1 MHKRAYGAAAI
12 TGVAALVLAGCG
24 SSSDKTSS
32 TTTASATASAS
43 ESSASTS
50 ASSSSTSAAAPAAV
64 DEKNPARADADL
76 VIWADA
82 DRAPILTKYA
92 QQFAAD
98 NGVTV
103 AVQIAAQ
110 TRQQFG
116 DATKVGKGPDIVVG
130 AHDWLGEMVQNG
142 TVAPIQLDAA
152 TTAKF
157 APSAVAASKFNGQN
171 YGVPFSV
178 ENIALV
184 RNTDMVPDAPATL
197 DDLLKA
203 AKAAQAKDSKITTL
217 LDQSVGK
224 TGNAYYTYPWL
235 SAYGGGI
242 FGTTASG
249 DYDPAKVIVNSAE
262 SLKGAEQLAAM
273 GKQKVL
279 STNVGDDNSEAL
291 FTGGKAPFF
300 ITGPWSIP
308 NVKKAG
314 IKYGI
319 SSLPSL
325 PGGDAMQP
333 FLGVQL
339 FYVSAK
345 AKNAALAQDFVTQYV
360 PTKEFQLAIF
370 QAGGRPPALTE
381 AYDEVAASD
390 PDVKAWYEAG
400 KDGKPMPNIPAMN
413 SVWGPLGQAA
423 SDVIAGK
430 AEAKARFDAAQKEI
444 VAAIKK
450 SS

>member
-24 SSSDKTSS
+24 SSSDKTS
-32 TTTASATASAS
+32 TTTGSA
-43 ESSASTS
+43 S
-50 ASSSSTSAAAPAAV
+50 ASSSASSSTSTSAPAPAKV
-64 DEKNPARADADL
+64 DEKNPARANADL

-92 QQFAAD
+92 EQFAAD

-130 AHDWLGEMVQNG
+130 AHDWLGELVQNG
-142 TVAPIQLDAA
+142 TVAPIPLDDA
-152 TTAKF
+152 TAAKF
-157 APSAVAASKFNGQN
+157 APSAMAASKFNGQN

-184 RNTDMVPDAPATL
+184 RNTDMVPDAPATM

-242 FGTTASG
+242 FGTTSSG
-249 DYDPAKVIVNSAE
+249 DYDGNKVIVNSAE
-262 SLKGAEQLAAM
+262 SIKGATELAAM
-273 GKQKVL
+273 GKAKVL
-279 STNVGDDNSEAL
+279 STNVGDDNSEGI

-308 NVKKAG
+308 NIKKAG
-314 IKYGI
+314 INYAI

-325 PGGDAMQP
+325 PGGGAMQP
-333 FLGVQL
+333 FLGIQL

-345 AKNAALAQDFVTQYV
+345 ANNATLAQEFVTQYV

-381 AYDEVAASD
+381 AYDEVSASD
-390 PDVKAWYEAG
+390 PDVKAWFEAG

-423 SDVIAGK
+423 ADVIAGK
-430 AEAKARFDAAQKEI
+430 SEPKARFDSAAKEI
-444 VAAIKK
+444 VKAIKG
-450 SS
+450 S

>member
-1 MHKRAYGAAAI
+1 MHKRALGAAAL
-12 TGVAALVLAGCG
+12 TGAAALVLAGCG
-24 SSSDKTSS
+24 GGSS
-32 TTTASATASAS
+32 TTSSSTSAS
-43 ESSASTS
+43 STTSASTETS
-50 ASSSSTSAAAPAAV
+50 SSSSTSAAAPAEV
-64 DEKNPARADADL
+64 DTKDPSRADADL

-92 QQFAAD
+92 DQFAQE
-98 NGVTV
+98 NGITV
-103 AVQIAAQ
+103 AVQIATE
-110 TRQQFG
+110 TRKQFG

-130 AHDWLGEMVQNG
+130 AHDWLGELVQNG
-142 TVAPIQLDAA
+142 TVAPIQLDEA
-152 TTAKF
+152 TAAKF
-157 APSAVAASKFNGQN
+157 APAAMTASKFNGQN

-184 RNTDMVPDAPATL
+184 RNTDLAPDAPATMDEL
-197 DDLLKA
+197 ITAAKA
-203 AKAAQAKDSKITTL
+203 AKAKDSKVSVL
-217 LDQSVGK
+217 LDQAVGK

-242 FGTTASG
+242 FALKDNG
-249 DYDPAKVIVNSAE
+249 DYDADKVIVNSAE
-262 SLKGAEQLAAM
+262 SLKGAEQLAMM
-273 GKQKVL
+273 GKEKVL
-279 STNVGDDNSEAL
+279 STNVGDDNAEGI

-308 NVKKAG
+308 NIKKAG
-314 IKYGI
+314 INYAI

-325 PGGDAMQP
+325 PGGDAMKP

-345 AKNAALAQDFVTQYV
+345 AKNAALAQEFVTNYV
-360 PTKEFQLAIF
+360 PTKDFQLAIF
-370 QAGGRPPALTE
+370 AAGGRPPALTE
-381 AYDEVAASD
+381 AYDEVAAAN

-423 SDVIAGK
+423 ADVIAGK
-430 AEAKARFDAAQKEI
+430 AEPKARFDAAQKEI
-444 VAAIKK
+444 EKAIKA

>member
-1 MHKRAYGAAAI
+1 MHKRALGAAAL
-12 TGVAALVLAGCG
+12 TGAAALVLAGCG
-24 SSSDKTSS
+24 GGSS
-32 TTTASATASAS
+32 TT
-43 ESSASTS
+43 SSSTS
-50 ASSSSTSAAAPAAV
+50 ASSTTSSSTETSSSSSSSTSAAAPAEV
-64 DEKNPARADADL
+64 DAKDPSRADADL

-92 QQFAAD
+92 DQFAQENA
-98 NGVTV
+98 VTV
-103 AVQIAAQ
+103 AVQIATE
-110 TRQQFG
+110 TRKQFG

-130 AHDWLGEMVQNG
+130 AHDWLGELVQNG
-142 TVAPIQLDAA
+142 TVAPIQLDEA
-152 TTAKF
+152 TAAKF
-157 APSAVAASKFNGQN
+157 APAAMTASKFNGQN

-184 RNTDMVPDAPATL
+184 RNTDLAPDAPATMDEL
-197 DDLLKA
+197 ITAAKA
-203 AKAAQAKDSKITTL
+203 AKAKDSKVSVL
-217 LDQSVGK
+217 LDQAVGK

-242 FGTTASG
+242 FALKDNG
-249 DYDPAKVIVNSAE
+249 DYDADKVIVNSAE
-262 SLKGAEQLAAM
+262 SLKGAEQLAMM
-273 GKQKVL
+273 GKEKVL
-279 STNVGDDNSEAL
+279 STNVGDDNAEGI

-314 IKYGI
+314 INYAI
-319 SSLPSL
+319 SNLPSL
-325 PGGDAMQP
+325 SGGDAMQP

-345 AKNAALAQDFVTQYV
+345 AKNAALAQEFVTNYV
-360 PTKEFQLAIF
+360 PTKDFQLAIF
-370 QAGGRPPALTE
+370 AAGGRPPALTE

-390 PDVKAWYEAG
+390 PEVKAWYEAG

-423 SDVIAGK
+423 ADVIAGK
-430 AEAKARFDAAQKEI
+430 AEPKARFDAAQKEI
-444 VAAIKK
+444 EKAIKA

>member
-1 MHKRAYGAAAI
+1 MHKHAFGAAAL

-24 SSSDKTSS
+24 GSSTGTGSTTSSS
-32 TTTASATASAS
+32 TTSSSSSSS
-43 ESSASTS
+43 ETSS
-50 ASSSSTSAAAPAAV
+50 SSSSTSAAAPGEV
-64 DEKNPARADADL
+64 DAKDPSRADADL

-103 AVQIAAQ
+103 AVQIAAE
-110 TRQQFG
+110 TRKQFG

-130 AHDWLGEMVQNG
+130 AHDWLGELVQNG
-142 TVAPIQLDAA
+142 TVAPIQLDDA
-152 TTAKF
+152 TAAKF
-157 APSAVAASKFNGQN
+157 APAAVAASKFNGQN

-184 RNTDMVPDAPATL
+184 RNTDMAPDAPATM

-203 AKAAQAKDSKITTL
+203 AKAAQAKDKKITTL
-217 LDQSVGK
+217 LDQAVGK
-224 TGNAYYTYPWL
+224 TGNAYYTYPYL
-235 SAYGGGI
+235 SAFGGGI
-242 FGTTASG
+242 FDVTATG
-249 DYDPAKVIVNSAE
+249 DYDPNKVIVNSAE
-262 SLKGAEQLAAM
+262 SLKGAAVLSQL
-273 GKQKVL
+273 GKDKVL
-279 STNVGDDNSEAL
+279 STNVGDDNSEGL

-319 SSLPSL
+319 SSLPAL
-325 PGGDAMQP
+325 TGGGPMQP

-345 AKNAALAQDFVTQYV
+345 AKNASLAQDFVTTYV
-360 PTKEFQLAIF
+360 PTKDFQLAIF
-370 QAGGRPPALTE
+370 AAGGRPPALTE
-381 AYDEVAASD
+381 AYDEVAAKD

-423 SDVIAGK
+423 ADVIAGK
-430 AEAKARFDAAQKEI
+430 AEPKARFDAAQKEI
-444 VAAIKK
+444 VKAIAG
-450 SS
+450 S

>member
-1 MHKRAYGAAAI
+1 MHKRALGAAAL
-12 TGVAALVLAGCG
+12 TGAAALVLAGCG
-24 SSSDKTSS
+24 GGSS
-32 TTTASATASAS
+32 TTSSSTSAS
-43 ESSASTS
+43 STTSASTETS
-50 ASSSSTSAAAPAAV
+50 SSSSTSAAAPAEV
-64 DEKNPARADADL
+64 DTKDPSRADADL

-92 QQFAAD
+92 DQFAQE
-98 NGVTV
+98 NGITV
-103 AVQIAAQ
+103 AVQIATE
-110 TRQQFG
+110 TRKQFG

-130 AHDWLGEMVQNG
+130 AHDWLGELVQNG
-142 TVAPIQLDAA
+142 TVAPIQLDEA
-152 TTAKF
+152 TAAKF
-157 APSAVAASKFNGQN
+157 APAAMTASKFNGQN

-184 RNTDMVPDAPATL
+184 RNTDLAPDAPATM

-203 AKAAQAKDSKITTL
+203 AKAAKAKDSKVSVL
-217 LDQSVGK
+217 LDQAVGK

-242 FGTTASG
+242 FALKDNG
-249 DYDPAKVIVNSAE
+249 DYDADKVIVNSAE
-262 SLKGAEQLAAM
+262 SLKGAEQLAMM
-273 GKQKVL
+273 GKEKVL
-279 STNVGDDNSEAL
+279 STNVGDDNAEGI

-308 NVKKAG
+308 NIKKAG
-314 IKYGI
+314 INYAI

-325 PGGDAMQP
+325 PGGDAMKP

-345 AKNAALAQDFVTQYV
+345 AKNAALAQEFVTNYV
-360 PTKEFQLAIF
+360 PTKDFQLAIF
-370 QAGGRPPALTE
+370 AAGGRPPALTE
-381 AYDEVAASD
+381 AYDEVAAAN

-423 SDVIAGK
+423 ADVIAGK
-430 AEAKARFDAAQKEI
+430 AEPKARFDAAQKEI
-444 VAAIKK
+444 EKAIKA